1 VQLRSYFYFRLGDG
15 NQKLYLS
22 GRDHFLP
29 GALRET
35 SGKKIEAAVTERIV
49 AVALVTEAELQLLGE
64 GFNRAFPVDEAP
76 CFGGLLQAIDEADR
90 AFSAT
95 LRRDD

>member
-1 VQLRSYFYFRLGDG
+1 M
-15 NQKLYLS
+15 
-22 GRDHFLP
+22 
-29 GALRET
+29 
-35 SGKKIEAAVTERIV
+35 TERIV

-76 CFGGLLQAIDEADR
+76 CFSGLLQAIDEADR

>member
-1 VQLRSYFYFRLGDG
+1 M
-15 NQKLYLS
+15 
-22 GRDHFLP
+22 
-29 GALRET
+29 
-35 SGKKIEAAVTERIV
+35 TERIV

-76 CFGGLLQAIDEADR
+76 RFDGLLEAIDEADR